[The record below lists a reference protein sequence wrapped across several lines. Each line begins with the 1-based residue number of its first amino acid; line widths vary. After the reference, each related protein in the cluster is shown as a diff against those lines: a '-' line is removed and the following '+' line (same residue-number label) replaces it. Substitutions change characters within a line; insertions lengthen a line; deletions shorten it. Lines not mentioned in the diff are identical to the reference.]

1 MIVLSPPTLVC
12 AIFVFTL
19 IVRHYSWPCF
29 MEGGSIEI
37 RRQPFPRGRVAQ
49 HLCISLKLFFLFR
62 DVSEN
67 TCRGTGDAYGS
78 AA

>member
-1 MIVLSPPTLVC
+1 
-12 AIFVFTL
+12 
-19 IVRHYSWPCF
+19 

-37 RRQPFPRGRVAQ
+37 RRQPFPRGREAQ